1 MLGKALLRPI
11 VKRIF
16 RIMFVHDIYIA
27 TRRYYINYMERS
39 SLYKKC
45 GVKLPY
51 WVEVKNGENIYLKPD
66 IALGTNAKLLCTT
79 KFLEK
84 KYSPR
89 IQIGYNFHA
98 TRNFTV
104 QCANNIEIGND
115 VLVASDV
122 FIIDFNHGLSADY
135 QSYLETDLEFS
146 DVIIEDGVWLGNS
159 VTILSGVRIGKKSII
174 AAGSVVTHNIPPYS
188 IAAGNPAKVIK
199 RWNKDDKRWMRI

>member
-1 MLGKALLRPI
+1 MSVKALLRQI
-11 VKRIF
+11 AKRIF
-16 RIMFVHDIYIA
+16 SIMFIHDIYIA
-27 TRRYYINYMERS
+27 MSRYCANYMERS
-39 SLYKKC
+39 LLYKKC

-51 WVEVKNGENIYLKPD
+51 WVEVKNGENVYLQPD
-66 IALGTNAKLLCTT
+66 IALGINAKLLCTT

-84 KYSPR
+84 KYSPK
-89 IQIGYNFHA
+89 IKIGYNFHA

-104 QCANNIEIGND
+104 QCVNNIEIGND

-135 QSYLETDLEFS
+135 QSYLKTDLEFS
-146 DVIIEDGVWLGNS
+146 DVIIEDGVWIGNS
-159 VTILSGVRIGKKSII
+159 VTILSGVRIGKKTII

-199 RWNKDDKRWMRI
+199 KWDECRKMWLRI